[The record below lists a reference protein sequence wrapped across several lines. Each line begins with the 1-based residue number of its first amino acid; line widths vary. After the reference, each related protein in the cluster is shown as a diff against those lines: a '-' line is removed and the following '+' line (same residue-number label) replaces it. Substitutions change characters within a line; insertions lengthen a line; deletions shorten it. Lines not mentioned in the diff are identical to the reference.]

1 MTQLDDLHAS
11 IAEWFVQ
18 CGGKVD
24 ESRNEDFK
32 LTEIKTTSWTVFI
45 GPDSWGE
52 EAYELQ
58 TKSLEVAI
66 LIDPSIDL
74 SRYEE
79 GEFRILVDEMQ
90 NQINEDSVTLMPNY
104 PDGNALWLAR
114 SIFIE
119 QSDHSILHPILEHL
133 SVWADAA
140 YAKFATWPN
149 IPRFKL
155 LDGGRQH

>member
-1 MTQLDDLHAS
+1 MNRLDELHAS
-11 IAEWFVQ
+11 IADWFVHR
-18 CGGKVD
+18 GGKLDVVNG
-24 ESRNEDFK
+24 SDFE
-32 LTEIKTTSWTVFI
+32 LTEIKTTSWTAFI

-52 EAYELQ
+52 EAYALQ
-58 TKSLEVAI
+58 TNSLEVAI
-66 LIDPSIDL
+66 LIDPCIDL
-74 SRYEE
+74 SRFEE

-90 NQINEDSVTLMPNY
+90 NQIQEESVTLMPSY
-104 PDGNALWLAR
+104 SDRNALWLTR

-119 QSDHSILHPILEHL
+119 QSGCSILHPILEHL

-155 LDGGRQH
+155 IDGGKQV

>member
-1 MTQLDDLHAS
+1 MTRLDELHVS
-11 IAEWFVQ
+11 ISDWFVQ
-18 CGGKVD
+18 RGGKVD
-24 ESRNEDFK
+24 NTRNDDFK

-52 EAYELQ
+52 EAYDLQ
-58 TKSLEVAI
+58 TKNLEVAI
-66 LIDPSIDL
+66 LIDPCIDL
-74 SRYEE
+74 SRFEE
-79 GEFRILVDEMQ
+79 GEFRILVEEMQ

-114 SIFIE
+114 SIYVDQTE
-119 QSDHSILHPILEHL
+119 STDLDPILKHL
-133 SVWADAA
+133 SSWADAA

-155 LDGGRQH
+155 IDGGKLH

>member
-1 MTQLDDLHAS
+1 MTRLDDLHAS
-11 IAEWFVQ
+11 IADWYVQ
-18 CGGKVD
+18 RGGKLDVLD
-24 ESRNEDFK
+24 SSAVV
-32 LTEIKTTSWTVFI
+32 LTEIKTGSWTVFI